1 MLITIFMIWCFLP
14 FSNLSLNTYLI
25 VSDIVGKE
33 KTLSAF
39 WSTVFFPFPFFFQ
52 TSVFIPITQFSN
64 LLRNLT
70 AISINYQLEIF
81 SQGKVRYVAKWEHG
95 ILSLFLVRLQILL
108 MTRWYCVPFTEGDC
122 SRMFPVSLRKDCAS
136 VTWYPFPWLVTKAL

>member
-1 MLITIFMIWCFLP
+1 MIWYFLP

-25 VSDIVGKE
+25 VSDVVGKE
-33 KTLSAF
+33 KTLYAF

-52 TSVFIPITQFSN
+52 ASVFIPITQFSN

-81 SQGKVRYVAKWEHG
+81 SQGKVRYIAKWEHG

-108 MTRWYCVPFTEGDC
+108 MTRWYCVL
-122 SRMFPVSLRKDCAS
+122 SLRVIVAGC
-136 VTWYPFPWLVTKAL
+136 FPCHLERTVPLSRDILSHGL